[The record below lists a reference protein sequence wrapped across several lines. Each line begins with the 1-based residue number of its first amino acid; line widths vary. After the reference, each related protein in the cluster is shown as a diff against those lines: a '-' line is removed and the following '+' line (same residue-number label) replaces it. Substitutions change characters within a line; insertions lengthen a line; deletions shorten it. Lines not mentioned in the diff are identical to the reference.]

1 MYRIL
6 QHDTAGFNTSLGKTV
21 VQNAAFSTQ
30 HRNHGYPV
38 ARSSVFGIT
47 AAAIRAAQCLPYH
60 TVLFYTAVSSCSRKY
75 LPLNRPMGI
84 RLSTSRDI
92 TQMP

>member
-1 MYRIL
+1 MYRIP
-6 QHDTAGFNTSLGKTV
+6 QHYTAGFNTSLGKTV
-21 VQNAAFSTQ
+21 VQNAAFCTQ
-30 HRNHGYPV
+30 HRNHRYPV
-38 ARSSVFGIT
+38 ARSSIIGIT
-47 AAAIRAAQCLPYH
+47 ATAIRTARFLPYH
-60 TVLFYTAVSSCSRKY
+60 TVLFYTAVSSCRRKY